1 MHLKHILNIIVFIV
15 WINVEKIEAQAYLK
29 TFGISQG
36 MTGKLFDTLLTDQL
50 KNQLNN
56 IQLKEL
62 NKRKEN
68 QLKIIKEQT
77 EKKRLQIYKDQLL
90 SRVKS
95 TIFRD
100 IYGRFLK

>member
-15 WINVEKIEAQAYLK
+15 WINLEKIEAQAYLK

-36 MTGKLFDTLLTDQL
+36 MTRKLFDTLLTDQL